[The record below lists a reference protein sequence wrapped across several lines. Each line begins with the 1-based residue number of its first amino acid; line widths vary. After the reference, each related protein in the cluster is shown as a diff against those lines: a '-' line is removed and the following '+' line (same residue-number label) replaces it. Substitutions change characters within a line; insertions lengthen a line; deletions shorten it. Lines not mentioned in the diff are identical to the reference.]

1 MTDDVYSASINDG
14 VLVVSGEIDETAGPV
29 FRQDLATYS
38 ADYTRDLTVDLSEI
52 EFFPSSAVAI
62 AAIALENAKVRGTTV
77 DLVAREG
84 SVAQRVLHICELP
97 YRS

>member
-1 MTDDVYSASINDG
+1 MNDDEYTATVNDG
-14 VLVVSGEIDETAGPV
+14 VLVVAGEIDEAAGPV
-29 FRQDLATYS
+29 FRQDLATHS
-38 ADYTRDLTVDLSEI
+38 ADFTRDLTVDLSDI

-62 AAIALENAKVRGTTV
+62 AAIALETARVHGSTV
-77 DLVAREG
+77 ELVAREG